1 MKEFF
6 NIFKILIAVDIGI
19 IVFCFLEHNLLWLY
33 NTQIAFFST
42 SLIILGSFIGYAG
55 MVRKNLENGNVGE
68 DVLKKYE
75 DPYNFDNEEEIE
87 IKEIKKKKLQWYEAI
102 LLNFKG
108 GMNIIRILGYVFL
121 VGGFLYLA
129 KTNRF
134 DTVSFLFGVSVV
146 PAVTFIYLL
155 SYKKKLSKLD

>member
-1 MKEFF
+1 MREFF
-6 NIFKILIAVDIGI
+6 NIFKILIAVDVGI

-68 DVLKKYE
+68 DILKKYV
-75 DPYNFDNEEEIE
+75 DPYNLDDEEELE
-87 IKEIKKKKLQWYEAI
+87 VKEIKKQKLKWYEAI

-121 VGGFLYLA
+121 VAGFLYLA

-134 DTVSFLFGVSVV
+134 DTLSFLFGISIV
-146 PAVTFIYLL
+146 PTVTFIYLL
-155 SYKKKLSKLD
+155 FYRRKIH